1 MPDIKFL
8 IAETFISKTSISN
21 KYISSYTNLIK
32 SQLAP
37 PMKFPL
43 FRKLCVTLMTD
54 VLSDLTF
61 PFSYFNSHSCIL
73 FYFIFFHSCILN

>member
-1 MPDIKFL
+1 MPDIKLL

-21 KYISSYTNLIK
+21 KYISSYTYLIK

-37 PMKFPL
+37 PMMFPL

-54 VLSDLTF
+54 VLSDLAF
-61 PFSYFNSHSCIL
+61 PFLYFNAHS
-73 FYFIFFHSCILN
+73 YILNSFKLCLNEE